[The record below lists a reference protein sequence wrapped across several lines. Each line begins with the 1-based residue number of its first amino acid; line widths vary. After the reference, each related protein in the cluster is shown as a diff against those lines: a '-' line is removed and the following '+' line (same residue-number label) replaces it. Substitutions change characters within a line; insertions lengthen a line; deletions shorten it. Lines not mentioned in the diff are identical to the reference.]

1 MTELLLLLGV
11 AVLVAAN
18 GFFVAAEFALVRAR
32 ESRLEQLRDEGAG
45 GASLALRQIDRIDE
59 YLSACQLGITM
70 ASLGIGFMGEPA
82 IARLFEDLFG
92 DAIPHGLSLTISIG
106 LALLITTALHITLGE
121 QVPKIYSIVHA
132 EGTARRTA
140 RGLQW
145 FRKGFSPL
153 IRLLNAASNWI
164 LRLVGV
170 DPRAEFEE
178 ATSSEDLKL
187 LIARSAHGGKLD
199 PGEAGM
205 LSGVFHLH
213 EQEARQ
219 VMTPIPAVVTVDTS
233 ETAETALRR
242 CVDSGHTRLVVT
254 EDDNTDRIKGIVH
267 SNSLARKL
275 MTDGPEAS
283 IKPSVKDALIVPET
297 KPLDDLLA
305 DLQRER
311 ASMAVVVDEYGRT
324 AGIVTV
330 EDIIEEVVGEIADET
345 DPAVAGVRR
354 LANGD
359 WWVRGHVPIT
369 DLADYGLELPVDSDA
384 YNSVGGFVFGE
395 LGRLPKRGDV
405 VRTNGYSLRVESV
418 RENRVEAVRIR
429 DHGRPDGSERA
440 EAGPPR
446 PVEEAASTPRG
457 QDPSTP
463 AGPTPDTGRSDQG

>member
-11 AVLVAAN
+11 AVLVALN
-18 GFFVAAEFALVRAR
+18 GFFVAAEFALVRTR
-32 ESRLEQLRDEGAG
+32 QSRMEGLRDEGKS
-45 GASLALRQIDRIDE
+45 GAALALRQIDRIDE

-70 ASLGIGFMGEPA
+70 ASLGIGFLGEPA
-82 IARLFEDLFG
+82 IGQLIEDGIGESL
-92 DAIPHGLSLTISIG
+92 PHGLTLTISVA

-140 RGLQW
+140 RGLHL
-145 FRKGFSPL
+145 FRLVFRPM
-153 IRLLNAASNWI
+153 IAALNRASNWI
-164 LRLVGV
+164 LRLLRV
-170 DPRAEFEE
+170 DPKVDFEE
-178 ATSSEDLKL
+178 ISSAEDLKL
-187 LIARSAHGGKLD
+187 LIVQSAHGGKLD

-213 EQEARQ
+213 EQQARQ
-219 VMTPIPAVVTVDTS
+219 VMTPIPAVVTCDAS
-233 ETAETALRR
+233 ETAEEALRR

-254 EDDNTDRIKGIVH
+254 EEDNTDRIRGVVH
-267 SNSLARKL
+267 ANSLARRL
-275 MTDGPEAS
+275 MTEGPSAS
-283 IKPSVKDALIVPET
+283 IEGSVKDALIVPET

-369 DLADYGLELPVDSDA
+369 DLTDYGLDLPVDSEA
-384 YNSVGGFVFGE
+384 YNSVGGYVFGE
-395 LGRLPKRGDV
+395 LGRLPKRGDMV
-405 VRTNGYSLRVESV
+405 QVNGYSVRVEAV
-418 RENRVEAVRIR
+418 RQNRVEAVRIR
-429 DHGRPDGSERA
+429 DHHARGEDGPRDGLAS
-440 EAGPPR
+440 R
-446 PVEEAASTPRG
+446 PVEEAASTPRWREHE
-457 QDPSTP
+457 DV
-463 AGPTPDTGRSDQG
+463 

>member
-1 MTELLLLLGV
+1 MTELLLLFGV

-32 ESRLEQLRDEGAG
+32 ESRLEQLRDEGAS
-45 GASLALRQIDRIDE
+45 GATLALRQVDRIDE

-82 IARLFEDLFG
+82 IASLFEDMLG
-92 DAIPHGLSLTISIG
+92 DALPHGVTLAISIG
-106 LALLITTALHITLGE
+106 FAYLITTALHITLGE

-145 FRKGFSPL
+145 FRIAFNPL
-153 IRLLNAASNWI
+153 IWLLNSASNWI
-164 LRLVGV
+164 LRIVGV
-170 DPRAEFEE
+170 DPKAEFEE
-178 ATSSEDLKL
+178 ASSSEDLKL

-219 VMTPIPAVVTVDTS
+219 VMTPIPAVVTVDMS
-233 ETAETALRR
+233 ETVETALRR

-254 EDDNTDRIKGIVH
+254 EEENTDRIKGIVH
-267 SNSLARKL
+267 NNSLARLL
-275 MTDGPEAS
+275 MSEGADAS
-283 IKPSVKDALIVPET
+283 IEPAVKDALIVPET

-311 ASMAVVVDEYGRT
+311 ASMSVVVDEYGRT

-345 DPAVAGVRR
+345 DPAVAGIRR

-369 DLADYGLELPVDSDA
+369 DLVDYGVDLPADSDA

-395 LGRLPKRGDV
+395 LGRLPKRGDMV
-405 VRTNGYSLRVESV
+405 QVNGYSLRVESV

-429 DHGRPDGSERA
+429 DHGPPEGRERG

-446 PVEEAASTPRG
+446 PVEQAASTPRG
-457 QDPSTP
+457 QAPEERP
-463 AGPTPDTGRSDQG
+463 PEKR